1 MKHHVKFIL
10 KNSII
15 FASLSFTF
23 SIIGTM
29 FPESP
34 NTWIVGNPLEDVIG
48 SGIGIQHIIGHI
60 LWGSIIGLGTL
71 SIRYIILGGGFALL
85 LDADHLL
92 QFLDIEMVVRMS
104 HSIPFA
110 VIASIIFFIILRGKD
125 IRICAVACAAVF
137 SHIAFDIFLAD
148 VTLGTYTE
156 FPLFSPFILEAVK
169 FQGLDWLGVEIIGI
183 AIVAIVSYIFKR
195 KQTRLESNL
204 TKT

>member
-110 VIASIIFFIILRGKD
+110 IIGVIVFYFISRGKELKT
-125 IRICAVACAAVF
+125 CAVAFAAVL
-137 SHIAFDIFLAD
+137 SHIAFDIFLSDIAFNGD
-148 VTLGTYTE
+148 HSA
-156 FPLFSPFILEAVK
+156 FPLLSPFL
-169 FQGLDWLGVEIIGI
+169 LDGFTFKGYDWFIFEVIGVL
-183 AIVAIVSYIFKR
+183 IVAIVSYVSIK
-195 KQTRLESNL
+195 KEKI
-204 TKT
+204 TKIE

>member
-110 VIASIIFFIILRGKD
+110 IIGVIVFYFISRGKELKT
-125 IRICAVACAAVF
+125 CAVAFAAVL
-137 SHIAFDIFLAD
+137 SHIAFDLFLSDIAFNGD
-148 VTLGTYTE
+148 HSA
-156 FPLFSPFILEAVK
+156 FPLLSPFL
-169 FQGLDWLGVEIIGI
+169 LDGFTFKGYDWFIFEVIGVL
-183 AIVAIVSYIFKR
+183 IVAIVSYVSIK
-195 KQTRLESNL
+195 KEKI
-204 TKT
+204 TKIE